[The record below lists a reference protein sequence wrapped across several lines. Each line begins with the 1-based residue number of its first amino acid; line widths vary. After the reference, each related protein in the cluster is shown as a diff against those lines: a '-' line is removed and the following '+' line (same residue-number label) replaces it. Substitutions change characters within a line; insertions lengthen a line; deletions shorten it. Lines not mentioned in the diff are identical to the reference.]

1 LGQKEYYFWKTVDLF
16 FHKKRVRMTLS
27 EGLGSAGP
35 EILRALGE
43 NKIPDL
49 NIDTTIAIMNIYVKN
64 VLQIT
69 FKYIQTQ

>member
-1 LGQKEYYFWKTVDLF
+1 VSPPLF
-16 FHKKRVRMTLS
+16 LFLFLPHHRHLTRKKNRS
-27 EGLGSAGP
+27 EASAGP